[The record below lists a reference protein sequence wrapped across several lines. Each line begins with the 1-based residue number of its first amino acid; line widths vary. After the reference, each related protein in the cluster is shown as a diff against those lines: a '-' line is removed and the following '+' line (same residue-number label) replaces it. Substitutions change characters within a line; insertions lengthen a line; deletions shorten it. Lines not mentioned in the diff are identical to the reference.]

1 MNTHLPSLH
10 HAHIEEKTS
19 PMAKIYPLLGI
30 PQPFDPTSRFTT
42 SWLLPPF
49 LLASVRLLLSVYAF
63 ATIFTVFG
71 WDDAHRLAAAA
82 RQSFSYFTNLTYW
95 GLAFYLLFG
104 ALHTFS
110 YARTGQAW
118 LRSWP
123 RPLQAAHAVFY
134 STVVTFPFLVTLVF
148 WAILYKDPWFPV
160 VEEGWSNISQHALN
174 SLFALVE
181 VVLPRTSPPPPLH
194 IVFLVILLACYLA
207 LAYITHATEGFYPY
221 SFLDPGK
228 GNGRVTGYC
237 FGILI
242 AICVIFGIVWGVIW
256 LRNLA
261 TQKLGLEGK
270 FAGQRRKADGLD
282 VRERNVEVVELQE
295 EPK

>member
-1 MNTHLPSLH
+1 MVECKIH
-10 HAHIEEKTS
+10 HAFFAGECID
-19 PMAKIYPLLGI
+19 AK
-30 PQPFDPTSRFTT
+30 F
-42 SWLLPPF
+42 
-49 LLASVRLLLSVYAF
+49 VLLL
-63 ATIFTVFG
+63 
-71 WDDAHRLAAAA
+71 
-82 RQSFSYFTNLTYW
+82 Q
-95 GLAFYLLFG
+95 
-104 ALHTFS
+104 
-110 YARTGQAW
+110 
-118 LRSWP
+118 
-123 RPLQAAHAVFY
+123 
-134 STVVTFPFLVTLVF
+134 
-148 WAILYKDPWFPV
+148 
-160 VEEGWSNISQHALN
+160 ISQHALN

-270 FAGQRRKADGLD
+270 FVGQRRKADGLD